1 MNMNL
6 DKNTIALIVFV
17 IAAALLSTAQT
28 VVTTGVVGIMAD
40 FHVSSTIAQWVYSSF
55 LLVLGVM
62 IPISAYIARRYK
74 VRRILN
80 ISLIIFF
87 LGAILAFIAPDM
99 NVLII
104 ARVIQ
109 GIGAGILLPV
119 TQIVLLKIVPK
130 DKWQVYMGL
139 FGFIIGVVPA
149 LAPTIG
155 GYIIDTMGWRVIF
168 LIFAI
173 ATLVL
178 LAVAF
183 LFVKLEFET
192 GDYPLDVISLILS
205 VVACVGLLLG
215 LTNFA
220 DYGTNMTNTISPI
233 ILGTIALILFVH
245 RQFNIESPLL
255 DLRILIDKYYF
266 FGTLFSSILYF
277 TMCGLYVLMPLFVQG
292 VCNQTATTSGIVLLP
307 ATLVMI
313 VFNFVGPVL
322 AQKFGVQKVLILS
335 CIFSIIGYYIMSTYT
350 ASTSLEYMIATQI
363 IRAIGAGLGL
373 MPAVTWTLSVARG
386 NIEDATAINNT
397 VRQIIGAS
405 GSAVAATLLTVFTG
419 GYVAHNKITVG
430 AFSETSLFMAG
441 LCLISLV
448 LVILYIKDGVEVDS
462 TDVPAESVPAED
474 VN

>member
-1 MNMNL
+1 MNVNL

-28 VVTTGVVGIMAD
+28 VVTTGVVGIMSD
-40 FHVSSTIAQWVYSSF
+40 FHISSTLAQWVYSSF

-74 VRRILN
+74 IRKILI
-80 ISLIIFF
+80 ISLVIFF
-87 LGAILAFIAPDM
+87 LGTILAFIAP
-99 NVLII
+99 NIYILIL

-109 GIGAGILLPV
+109 GIGAGVLLPV
-119 TQIVLLKIVPK
+119 TQIVLLKIIPK

-168 LIFAI
+168 LLFAI
-173 ATLVL
+173 ATLIL
-178 LAVAF
+178 IAVAV

-192 GDYPLDVISLILS
+192 GDYPLDIISLILS
-205 VVACVGLLLG
+205 VLACVGLLLG

-220 DYGTNMTNTISPI
+220 DYGADLSNTIVPI
-233 ILGTIALILFVH
+233 IIGLISLVIFVY

-255 DLRILIDKYYF
+255 DLRILIHKYYF

-292 VCNQTATTSGIVLLP
+292 VCNESATTSGIVLLP

-313 VFNFVGPVL
+313 VFNFVGPLL
-322 AQKFGVQKVLILS
+322 AQKFGVRKVLILS
-335 CIFSIIGYYIMSTYT
+335 CIFSVLGYYIMSTYT
-350 ASTSLEYMIATQI
+350 AATPLEYMVVTQI

-373 MPAVTWTLSVARG
+373 MPAVTWTLSVAKG

-430 AFSETSLFMAG
+430 AFSQTSLFMAA
-441 LCLISLV
+441 LCVISLV
-448 LVILYIKDGVEVDS
+448 IVVLFIKDGVEDTDEDS
-462 TDVPAESVPAED
+462 PVGETA
-474 VN
+474 

>member
-1 MNMNL
+1 MNMSL
-6 DKNTIALIVFV
+6 DKNTTALIIFV

-62 IPISAYIARRYK
+62 IPISAYIARRFK
-74 VRRILN
+74 IRKILN
-80 ISLIIFF
+80 VSLLIFF
-87 LGAILAFIAPDM
+87 IGTVIAYIAP
-99 NVLII
+99 NITVLII

-119 TQIVLLKIVPK
+119 TQIVLLKIIPK
-130 DKWQVYMGL
+130 EKWQVYMGL

-168 LIFAI
+168 LIFAV
-173 ATLVL
+173 ATLIL
-178 LAVAF
+178 MAVAF
-183 LFVKLEFET
+183 FFVKIEFET

-205 VVACVGLLLG
+205 VVACVGLLFG

-220 DYGTNMTNTISPI
+220 DYGAHLTHTITPI
-233 ILGTIALILFVH
+233 VIGIVALVLFVH
-245 RQFNIESPLL
+245 RQFRIESPLL
-255 DLRILIDKYYF
+255 DLRILIHKYYF

-292 VCNQTATTSGIVLLP
+292 VCNQSATTSGIVLLP

-313 VFNFVGPVL
+313 VFNFVGPLL

-350 ASTSLEYMIATQI
+350 ATTSLEFMIVTQI
-363 IRAIGAGLGL
+363 IRSIGAGLGL
-373 MPAVTWTLSVARG
+373 MPAVTWTLSVAKG

-405 GSAVAATLLTVFTG
+405 GSAVAATLLTIFTG

-430 AFSETSLFMAG
+430 AFSQTSLFMAA
-441 LCLISLV
+441 LCVISLV
-448 LVILYIKDGVEVDS
+448 MVVLFIKDGVEDTDDDEIVDS
-462 TDVPAESVPAED
+462 L
-474 VN
+474 

>member
-1 MNMNL
+1 MNRNL
-6 DKNTIALIVFV
+6 DKNTTALIIFV

-40 FHVSSTIAQWVYSSF
+40 FHISSTIAQWVYSSF

-62 IPISAYIARRYK
+62 IPISAYIARRFK
-74 VRRILN
+74 IRKILN
-80 ISLIIFF
+80 ISLLIFF
-87 LGAILAFIAPDM
+87 IGAIMAYIAPDI
-99 NVLII
+99 NFLII

-109 GIGAGILLPV
+109 GIGAGILLPI
-119 TQIVLLKIVPK
+119 TQIVLLKIIPK

-173 ATLVL
+173 MTLVL
-178 LAVAF
+178 IAVAF
-183 LFVKLEFET
+183 LFVKLDFET
-192 GDYPLDVISLILS
+192 GDYPLDIISLILS
-205 VVACVGLLLG
+205 IITCVGLLLG

-220 DYGTNMTNTISPI
+220 DYGTHVTNTISPI
-233 ILGTIALILFVH
+233 IIGIIALILFVH

-255 DLRILIDKYYF
+255 DLRILLDKYYF

-313 VFNFVGPVL
+313 VFNFVGPLL

-350 ASTSLEYMIATQI
+350 ASTSIEYMIATQI

-419 GYVAHNKITVG
+419 GYVAHDKITVG
-430 AFSETSLFMAG
+430 AFSQTSLFMAG

-462 TDVPAESVPAED
+462 PDVPTESAPAED
-474 VN
+474 GN

>member
-1 MNMNL
+1 MNVNL
-6 DKNTIALIVFV
+6 DKNTTALIIFV

-28 VVTTGVVGIMAD
+28 VVTTGVVGIMSD

-62 IPISAYIARRYK
+62 IPISAYIARRFK
-74 VRRILN
+74 IRKIIIV
-80 ISLIIFF
+80 SLVIF
-87 LGAILAFIAPDM
+87 LIGTVMAFIANDI
-99 NVLII
+99 NFLIL
-104 ARVIQ
+104 ARVLQ
-109 GIGAGILLPV
+109 GIGAGILLPI
-119 TQIVLLKIVPK
+119 TQIVLLKIIPK

-155 GYIIDTMGWRVIF
+155 GYIIDTMGWRFIF
-168 LIFAI
+168 LLFAI
-173 ATLVL
+173 ATLIL
-178 LAVAF
+178 LAVASF
-183 LFVKLEFET
+183 FVKIEFDT
-192 GDYPLDVISLILS
+192 GDYPLDVISLILC
-205 VVACVGLLLG
+205 VLACVGLMLG
-215 LTNFA
+215 LTDFA
-220 DYGTNMTNTISPI
+220 DYGTDFTNTLAPI
-233 ILGTIALILFVH
+233 IIGIIALILFVH

-255 DLRILIDKYYF
+255 DLRVLMHKYYF

-292 VCNQTATTSGIVLLP
+292 VCNQSATTSGIVLLP

-335 CIFSIIGYYIMSTYT
+335 CIFSMVGYYIMSTYT
-350 ASTSLEYMIATQI
+350 ASTSMNYMIATQI

-373 MPAVTWTLSVARG
+373 MPAVTWTISVATG

-397 VRQIIGAS
+397 IRQIIGAS

-419 GYVAHNKITVG
+419 GYVAHNKITVN
-430 AFSETSLFMAG
+430 AFSQTSLFMAG

-448 LVILYIKDGVEVDS
+448 IVLIYIKDGVEDS
-462 TDVPAESVPAED
+462 PNDYLVED
-474 VN
+474 VE

>member
-6 DKNTIALIVFV
+6 DKNTTALIIFV

-40 FHVSSTIAQWVYSSF
+40 FHISSTIAQWVYSSF

-62 IPISAYIARRYK
+62 IPISAYIARRFK
-74 VRRILN
+74 IRKILN
-80 ISLIIFF
+80 ISLLIFF
-87 LGAILAFIAPDM
+87 IGAIMAYIAPDI
-99 NVLII
+99 NFLII

-109 GIGAGILLPV
+109 GIGAGILLPI
-119 TQIVLLKIVPK
+119 TQIVLLKIIPK

-173 ATLVL
+173 MTLVL
-178 LAVAF
+178 IAVAF
-183 LFVKLEFET
+183 LFVKLDFET
-192 GDYPLDVISLILS
+192 GDYPLDIISLILS
-205 VVACVGLLLG
+205 IITCVGLLLG

-220 DYGTNMTNTISPI
+220 DYGTHVTNTISPI
-233 ILGTIALILFVH
+233 IIGIIALILFVH
-245 RQFNIESPLL
+245 RQFNIDSPLL
-255 DLRILIDKYYF
+255 DLRILLDKYYF

-292 VCNQTATTSGIVLLP
+292 VCNQTATTAGIVLLP

-313 VFNFVGPVL
+313 VFNFVGPLL

-335 CIFSIIGYYIMSTYT
+335 CIFSIAGYYIMSTYT
-350 ASTSLEYMIATQI
+350 ASTPIEYMIATQI

-419 GYVAHNKITVG
+419 GYVAHDKITVG
-430 AFSETSLFMAG
+430 AFSQTSLFMAG

-462 TDVPAESVPAED
+462 PDVPTESAPAED
-474 VN
+474 GN